1 MTTADEKRR
10 MARNRK
16 TYELAGPGQ
25 LKRDFIYSVDGTR
38 LCRWPTE
45 YDRAFTLRLINGQI
59 ERSNELFGY
68 ALLQRK
74 YPQLLAERF
83 KRSRSQ

>member
-1 MTTADEKRR
+1 
-10 MARNRK
+10 MAGKRK
-16 TYELAGPGQ
+16 TLERAGLDQ
-25 LKRDFIYSVDGTR
+25 LKRDFIYSVDGAR

-45 YDRAFTLRLINGQI
+45 FDRAFTLRLLNGQI
-59 ERSNELFGY
+59 ERSTEHFGY
-68 ALLQRK
+68 AVFQRK